1 MSTTNK
7 NSKPSLII
15 GLLLLLSIAANVY
28 QFNNHTTT
36 VVSCESRIDS
46 MLVVRVELERELS
59 SMEMELE
66 KYRGI
71 AGNLDSLLNDANAQI
86 AEQERK
92 IRKLLSKEKDIDKLN
107 KKLNAEL
114 AELRKMRENYLE
126 RIDQLI
132 TENNL
137 LKSQNEALTQSV
149 QSLNEDKK
157 NLQQKVTVA
166 SELKAEYVKV
176 ASFKKK
182 SSGRYVESAIA
193 KRTNK
198 IEVCFSVMD
207 NAVAQTGDKM
217 AYIVITEPGG
227 KILGGLTKSEFTGTN
242 GETLNSTASYKFTYD
257 GSKQN
262 ICMAYE
268 NDQRLLAPGSYMVD
282 VYLDGKLVNSSV
294 FNLK

>member
-1 MSTTNK
+1 MSTQKK
-7 NSKPSLII
+7 NNRLTVVV
-15 GLLLLLSIAANVY
+15 GLLLLLSLAANVY

-36 VVSCESRIDS
+36 VVNCESRIDS

-71 AGNLDSLLNDANAQI
+71 AGNLDSLLNDANEQI
-86 AEQERK
+86 AAQEQK
-92 IRKLLSKEKDIDKLN
+92 IRKLLAKEKDIDKLN

-114 AELRKMRENYLE
+114 AELRKMRETYLE

-149 QSLNEDKK
+149 QSLNDDKL

-166 SELKAEYVKV
+166 SELKAEYIKV
-176 ASFKKK
+176 VSYKKK

-198 IEVCFSVMD
+198 IEVCFAVMD

-217 AYIVITEPGG
+217 AYVVITEPGG
-227 KILGGLTKSEFTGTN
+227 KILGGSTKSEFTSSS
-242 GETLNSTASYKFTYD
+242 GETLNSTASYKFTFD

-262 ICMAYE
+262 MCMAYE
-268 NDQRLLAPGSYMVD
+268 NDKRELASGSYMVD
-282 VYLDGKLVNSSV
+282 IYLEGKLVRSSV

>member
-36 VVSCESRIDS
+36 VVNCESRIDS

-71 AGNLDSLLNDANAQI
+71 AGNLDSLLNDANEQI

-92 IRKLLSKEKDIDKLN
+92 IRKLLAKEKDIDKLN

-176 ASFKKK
+176 VSYKKK

-207 NAVAQTGDKM
+207 NAVAQNGDKM

-227 KILGGLTKSEFTGTN
+227 KILGGLTKGEFTGTN
-242 GETLNSTASYKFTYD
+242 GETLNSTASYKFNYD

>member
-257 GSKQN
+257 GSKQY